1 MAKKSTKTSRE
12 QQYRDILAK
21 DGIRFEDCRVLSF
34 VFEYPIKT
42 ELFHYG
48 LMAEKPDYYIF
59 DCWDK
64 NANVVVP
71 KDETNEAHITL
82 IAEQLGGQKTTTNL
96 R

>member
-1 MAKKSTKTSRE
+1 MAAQKKTRE
-12 QQYRDILAK
+12 AQYRAILAEK
-21 DGIRFEDCRVLSF
+21 GLRLEDCRVLAF
-34 VFEYPIKT
+34 VFDYSMKA

-64 NANVVVP
+64 NANIIVP
-71 KDETNEAHITL
+71 KDETNAAHITL
-82 IAEQLGGQKTTTNL
+82 IAEQLGGQPRTPNL